1 MPPLTFSGSGFVS
14 PQGSHQNGS
23 LRHSMEYT
31 LAICPIFRG
40 HLRQDVFLGA
50 QLAAFGPGPRR
61 LSVFGDSGVSV
72 FLKY

>member
-31 LAICPIFRG
+31 LAICPIFRD
-40 HLRQDVFLGA
+40 Q
-50 QLAAFGPGPRR
+50 PRPSR
-61 LSVFGDSGVSV
+61 PRKSSAHTNSQSATAPALMPNTNTG
-72 FLKY
+72 L

>member
-40 HLRQDVFLGA
+40 HLRLP
-50 QLAAFGPGPRR
+50 QLRGKATLTGCWCRDGQFEDGI
-61 LSVFGDSGVSV
+61 L
-72 FLKY
+72 

>member
-31 LAICPIFRG
+31 LGICPIFRG
-40 HLRQDVFLGA
+40 T
-50 QLAAFGPGPRR
+50 
-61 LSVFGDSGVSV
+61 SVWQWTGSHPHS
-72 FLKY
+72 